1 MLRQAR
7 RHRKRH
13 GDNLFASLLAREVA
27 DGSRIVVRGEL
38 FTAFVPFAARWPVE
52 VHIYPNRLVRNLTEL
67 NDGELDEFARIYLD
81 VLQRF
86 DRTARWLLSRR
97 AHVDPAQRHQTEI
110 SGGRRVGDGRVHRR
124 RYPGERG
131 RPAARAGPMTVSYG
145 APGRVN
151 LIGEHTDYNLGFAL
165 PIALPRRTVVTFT
178 PEHTGAIT
186 ARSDRADGSAR
197 IPLDTTPGQVT
208 GWAAYAAGAIWALR
222 GAGHPVPGGAMSITS
237 DVEIGSGLS
246 SSAALIGAVLGAV
259 GAATGTRID
268 RLERAR
274 LAQRAENDY
283 VGAPTGLLDHL
294 AALFGAP
301 KTALLI
307 DFRDITVRPVAF
319 DPDACDVVLL
329 LMDSRARHCHAGGE
343 YALRR
348 ASCERAAAD
357 LGVSSLRAV
366 QDRGLAALGAIADP
380 IDARRA
386 RHVLTEN
393 QRVLDFAAALA
404 DSDFTAAGQLLTASH
419 ESMREDFA
427 ITTERIDLIAE
438 SAVRAGALGARMTG
452 GGFGGAVIALVPAD
466 RARDVAD
473 TVRRAAVT
481 AGYDEPAVSRTYA
494 APGAAECR

>member
-1 MLRQAR
+1 
-7 RHRKRH
+7 
-13 GDNLFASLLAREVA
+13 
-27 DGSRIVVRGEL
+27 
-38 FTAFVPFAARWPVE
+38 
-52 VHIYPNRLVRNLTEL
+52 
-67 NDGELDEFARIYLD
+67 
-81 VLQRF
+81 
-86 DRTARWLLSRR
+86 
-97 AHVDPAQRHQTEI
+97 
-110 SGGRRVGDGRVHRR
+110 
-124 RYPGERG
+124 
-131 RPAARAGPMTVSYG
+131 MTVSYG

-329 LMDSRARHCHAGGE
+329 LMDSRARHRHAGGE

-348 ASCERAAAD
+348 ASCERAA
-357 LGVSSLRAV
+357 
-366 QDRGLAALGAIADP
+366 ADP